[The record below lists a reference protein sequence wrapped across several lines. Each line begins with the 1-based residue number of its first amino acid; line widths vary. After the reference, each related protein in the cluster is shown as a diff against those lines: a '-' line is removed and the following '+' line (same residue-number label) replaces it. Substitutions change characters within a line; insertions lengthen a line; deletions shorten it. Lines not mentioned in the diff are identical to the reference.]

1 VKEYDVL
8 IIGSGPG
15 GEKAAV
21 QASKLGKKVGVIESR
36 PVIGGAGL
44 HLGTLP
50 SKTLRETAVFLAGL
64 KQRGGMGF
72 QCSIG
77 KDVTLGELMHKK
89 TEVIKGQMDVVTDHF
104 ARNNIE
110 IIYGEASF
118 VDDHVLVI
126 KGHDGD
132 AKELKAGV
140 IVIATGSAPARPEGV
155 PFDADHVYDSDTIL
169 NLDSI
174 PSRLTV
180 IGGGVIGCEYACI
193 FACLGVKVT
202 IIEKRDKLLGF
213 ADREIVESLQYWMR
227 HSATTLRLGEEVVS
241 IEVQG
246 ADKVVTGL
254 KSGKI
259 VNSNK
264 LLYTM
269 GRVGNTDRLNLAA
282 VGLKTDGKRKLLTV
296 NESFQTEVPH
306 IYAVGDVI
314 GYPSLASTS
323 REQGRLAMCHAFST
337 DGSSCTMPTQMPFG
351 IYTIPEISMVGKN
364 EEELTEEGVPYES
377 GTALFAEV
385 ARGQISGDI
394 FGMLKLL
401 FHRETKLLLGVHIIG
416 DKAAEL
422 IHIGQAVMDHGGSIE
437 YFRDA
442 VFNYP
447 TLTDAYKQAALNGLN
462 KL

>member
-21 QASKLGKKVGVIESR
+21 QASKLGKTVGVIEKRS
-36 PVIGGAGL
+36 VIGGAGL

-50 SKTLRETAVFLAGL
+50 SKTLRETALFFAGL

-72 QCSIG
+72 QCTIG

-89 TEVIKGQMDVVTDHF
+89 TEVIRGQMEVVNDHF

-110 IIYGEASF
+110 IIFGEASF
-118 VDDHVLVI
+118 VDEHTLQI
-126 KGHDGD
+126 KGSGGD
-132 AKELKAGV
+132 SKRLKAGV
-140 IVIATGSAPARPEGV
+140 IVIATGSRPARPEGV
-155 PFDADHVYDSDTIL
+155 PFDAAHVYDSDTIL
-169 NLDSI
+169 NLDNI
-174 PSRLTV
+174 PGRLTV

-227 HSATTLRLGEEVVS
+227 HTATTLRLGEEVVS
-241 IEVQG
+241 IEVKG
-246 ADKVVTGL
+246 EDKVVIGL
-254 KSGKI
+254 KSGKV
-259 VNSNK
+259 VNSDK

-269 GRVGNTDRLNLAA
+269 GRMGNADNLNLDV
-282 VGLKTDGKRKLLTV
+282 VGIKADEKRKLISV
-296 NESFQTEVPH
+296 NENFQTEVPH

-323 REQGRLAMCHAFST
+323 REQGRLAMCHAFSS
-337 DGSSCTMPTQMPFG
+337 DGTSCVMPGLMPFG

-364 EEELTEEGVPYES
+364 EEELTKEGIPYEA

-401 FHRETKLLLGVHIIG
+401 FHRETLALLGVHIIG

-422 IHIGQAVMDHGGSIE
+422 IHIGQAVMEHGGSVE
-437 YFRDA
+437 YFKNA

-462 KL
+462 RL

>member
-1 VKEYDVL
+1 MKEYDVL

-21 QASKLGKKVGVIESR
+21 QASKLGKKVGVIENR

-89 TEVIKGQMDVVTDHF
+89 TEVIKGQMDVVNDHF

-110 IIYGEASF
+110 IIFGEASF
-118 VDDHVLVI
+118 VDEYVLAV
-126 KGHDGD
+126 KGLDGNVN
-132 AKELKAGV
+132 ELRAGV
-140 IVIATGSAPARPEGV
+140 IVIATGSGPARPEGV

-174 PSRLTV
+174 PRRLTV

-202 IIEKRDKLLGF
+202 IVEKRNKLLGF

-227 HSATTLRLGEEVVS
+227 HTATTLRLGEEVVN

-254 KSGKI
+254 KSGKV
-259 VNSNK
+259 VNSDK

-269 GRVGNTDRLNLAA
+269 GRVGNTDVLNLSA
-282 VGLKTDGKRKLLTV
+282 VGLKADEKRKLLTV
-296 NESFQTEVPH
+296 NKNFQTEVDH
-306 IYAVGDVI
+306 VYAVGDVI

-323 REQGRLAMCHAFST
+323 REQGRLAMCHAFGEE
-337 DGSSCTMPTQMPFG
+337 GSSCTLPGQMPFG

-364 EEELTEEGVPYES
+364 EEELTEAGVAYES

-416 DKAAEL
+416 EKAAEL
-422 IHIGQAVMDHGGSIE
+422 IHIGQAVMDHGGSVE
-437 YFRDA
+437 YFKNA

>member
-50 SKTLRETAVFLAGL
+50 SKTLRETALFLAGL

-72 QCSIG
+72 HCSIG

-89 TEVIKGQMDVVTDHF
+89 TEVIRGQMDVVVDHF

-118 VDDHVLVI
+118 LDKHVLAI

-132 AKELKAGV
+132 AKELKADV

-174 PSRLTV
+174 PGRLTV

-246 ADKVVTGL
+246 EDRVVTGL

-259 VNSNK
+259 VNSDK

-282 VGLKTDGKRKLLTV
+282 VGLKADGKRKLLTV
-296 NESFQTEVPH
+296 NSNFQTEVPH

-323 REQGRLAMCHAFST
+323 REQGRLAMCHAFIAE
-337 DGSSCTMPTQMPFG
+337 GLSCTMPTQMPFG

-364 EEELTEEGVPYES
+364 EEELTEAGVPYEA

-422 IHIGQAVMDHGGSIE
+422 IHIGQAVMDHGGSVE